1 VWPVGAVTEEVS
13 ALPAPDEQNSQR
25 TERARAEMLRR
36 AAERAADSPK
46 ELARVARIYK
56 VALARGQITRDG
68 DLVEEQAS

>member
-1 VWPVGAVTEEVS
+1 
-13 ALPAPDEQNSQR
+13 
-25 TERARAEMLRR
+25 MLRR